1 MSNNFFVR
9 VCTGARPYSEE
20 RINNL
25 TVRQLGKLSGTVE
38 AYSAGLMKV
47 VVVRDEEEAEEE
59 PAEQSML
66 GSWVSG
72 GGLGQL
78 RRDCG
83 VWGEGW
89 RCNHWKEGA
98 RIKRTPSA
106 VAEIVGSDG
115 VKRPEEAPAGAE
127 D

>member
-1 MSNNFFVR
+1 M
-9 VCTGARPYSEE
+9 EE

-25 TVRQLGKLSGTVE
+25 TVKQLGRLSGTVE

-47 VVVRDEEEAEEE
+47 MVVRDEEEEAEE

-89 RCNHWKEGA
+89 QCSHWKEGA

-106 VAEIVGSDG
+106 VAEIVGADG
-115 VKRPEEAPAGAE
+115 VKRPEQAPAGAE